1 VNGAVLSVFAIVSGV
16 FSLVGRKLQPR
27 LAMMLG
33 AFASSAGMGLVA
45 LAVGRHSLP
54 IFLLATAT
62 AGAGYS
68 LLFLSALAII
78 GQAAPEQH
86 RAGVLSTIYLL
97 AYLSLGAVALGLG
110 IVATNPGLAVAVD
123 LGSLIIGGLSLAK
136 LIFLTALR

>member
-1 VNGAVLSVFAIVSGV
+1 MLTLPHQNLLRIDTQRIESQPILTIQEVFGAA
-16 FSLVGRKLQPR
+16 
-27 LAMMLG
+27 
-33 AFASSAGMGLVA
+33 
-45 LAVGRHSLP
+45 
-54 IFLLATAT
+54 
-62 AGAGYS
+62 
-68 LLFLSALAII
+68 LSALAII

-110 IVATNPGLAVAVD
+110 IVATNSGLAVAVD

>member
-1 VNGAVLSVFAIVSGV
+1 MDYLDKPPTRQSKLRQISAVFNRCRQLSVFAIVSGV

-68 LLFLSALAII
+68 LLFLSAHPRRVSRLSFW
-78 GQAAPEQH
+78 
-86 RAGVLSTIYLL
+86 RA
-97 AYLSLGAVALGLG
+97 
-110 IVATNPGLAVAVD
+110 
-123 LGSLIIGGLSLAK
+123 
-136 LIFLTALR
+136 F